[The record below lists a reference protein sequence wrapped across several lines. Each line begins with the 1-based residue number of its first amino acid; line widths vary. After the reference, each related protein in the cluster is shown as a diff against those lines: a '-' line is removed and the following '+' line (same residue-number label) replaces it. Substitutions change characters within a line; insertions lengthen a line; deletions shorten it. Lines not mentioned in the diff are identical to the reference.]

1 MNQTVSTATSSQPRS
16 WLRAFWAFSRPH
28 TIIGTSLSALGIY
41 ALAIANNPV
50 ALEPLSLLN
59 LLLTWLACLGGNVY
73 IVGLNQLT
81 DVEIDRIN
89 KPDLPLASG
98 EFTRPLAQAIVGVM
112 GGLAILLAVL
122 QGPFLLATV
131 GVSVLIGTAYSLP
144 PLRLKRFP
152 FWAALCIL
160 GVRGA
165 IVNLGLFLHY
175 QNHASVPGWNAWSQR
190 FSQASVTALS
200 QVPPEVWALTLFV
213 LVFTFAIA
221 IFKDIPD
228 LEGDRQY
235 HVSTLTI
242 RLGSQ
247 AVFNLSLAVLT
258 VCYVGMILAAL
269 FWLDSVQPLILTGS
283 QVFALGCLAWRSR
296 QVDLSKRSDIASFYQ
311 LIWKFFFLEYLIFP
325 LVCFF

>member
-1 MNQTVSTATSSQPRS
+1 MNQTILPPAPPKPSRWLSS
-16 WLRAFWAFSRPH
+16 FWQFSRPH
-28 TIIGTSLSALGIY
+28 TIIGTSLSVLGLY
-41 ALAIANNPV
+41 LLASAFGNPKTGFAPAN
-50 ALEPLSLLN
+50 LLN
-59 LLLTWLACLGGNVY
+59 LGLTWLACLGGNIY

-98 EFTRPLAQAIVGVM
+98 AFTRPTAQRIVAVM
-112 GGLAILLAVL
+112 GVLALGLAIW

-131 GVSVLIGTAYSLP
+131 GLSLLIGTAYSLP
-144 PLRLKRFP
+144 PVRLKRFP

-175 QNHASVPGWNAWSQR
+175 KNFAASPLNWGQR
-190 FSQASVTALS
+190 FNQPLLSFVSQI
-200 QVPPEVWALTLFV
+200 PPEVLALTLFV

-235 HVSTLTI
+235 KITTLTI

-247 AVFNLSLAVLT
+247 AVFNLALAVLT
-258 VCYVGMILAAL
+258 VCYLGMILATVV
-269 FWLDSVQPLILTGS
+269 WLKSVQPIVLISS
-283 QVFALGCLAWRSR
+283 QIVALSVLLWRSR
-296 QVDLSKRSDIASFYQ
+296 LVDLNQQPEIASYYQ
-311 LIWKFFFLEYLIFP
+311 LIWKLFFFEYLIFP
-325 LVCFF
+325 LVCFL